1 MPKEM
6 MEDFD
11 KLIKGLD
18 EARVSF
24 RANDGPAS
32 AAGTVKGFK
41 SYVPT
46 LPSIPEPRS
55 RMASYS
61 DTLME
66 GLEDLGSSYV
76 LTLIKFLLRLII
88 VNNLGSIDL
97 IDQSI
102 E

>member
-1 MPKEM
+1 MPKET

-32 AAGTVKGFK
+32 AAGTGKGFK

-46 LPSIPEPRS
+46 LPSIPEPQS

-66 GLEDLGSSYV
+66 GLEDLGPSCAP
-76 LTLIKFLLRLII
+76 TLIEFLLRFMI
-88 VNNLGSIDL
+88 VYDLGSIDL
-97 IDQSI
+97 IDRSI
-102 E
+102 D